1 MQGELIYNW
10 PRNQTYTV
18 ASKPTGIGSVF
29 IQRLYF
35 VKEKVSVYP
44 AKFWMTFS
52 LCKMLAA
59 DGLQCSGR
67 TRPAL
72 AS

>member
-1 MQGELIYNW
+1 MEWQGELIYNW

-35 VKEKVSVYP
+35 VKDKVSVYP

-52 LCKMLAA
+52 
-59 DGLQCSGR
+59 
-67 TRPAL
+67 
-72 AS
+72 